1 MGNEAFN
8 DSNPFQYGVFSPS
21 ALKPG
26 ESPILRR
33 KDTISTPLS
42 TVNLIDRYTQLECVE
57 YYMKTKPNNKFLGTR
72 EYFPKEKKYGEYK
85 WKTHSEIY
93 SLSKL
98 FLYGITKLELCPE
111 ILVNDESLGG
121 EKKMRF
127 MGIYSRNREE
137 WIIGSFGCQ
146 MDSITI
152 VTLYDTLGMKS
163 IEFILNQTEM
173 NTIIV
178 EEKNLGKIL
187 ELKKD
192 NKLGKVKNIIYLHC
206 NEETE
211 NLEET
216 KKNLTKEGINL
227 TSYEEIISVGQKC
240 IDTKDENILNKKYKK
255 ILPDDIFLICYT
267 SGTMD
272 NPKGAMVTTRS
283 LTLGTNVMYTIGY
296 HLSEVDSILSF
307 LPLAHIME
315 QLIFTVCLVYGTKT
329 GFFSGNASR
338 LLEDVQALKP
348 TYFCAVPRVYEK
360 IYNGI
365 MEKISKKGAIIK
377 KLFNAALKLK
387 ISNYEK
393 YGKLSHA
400 LFDPIFFNQIRNSFG
415 GKMEWMLS
423 GGAALQKEIL
433 LGLKVMVGCPVVQ
446 GYGQTENAGSAL
458 LNSIHDFNTYGTTGG
473 VQNTTELKLIDLP
486 EFGYFSTDVNSDGIP
501 EPRGEICFR
510 GGTVFKGYFKNKEE
524 TKKILEDDGWF
535 HSGDVGA
542 ILTHNGNALKI
553 IDRAKSLFKLSQ
565 GEYVAPDRVQI
576 ILINSKYVN
585 QIYLYGE
592 SQYRYPVALVY
603 PELKECIEFLRKNKT
618 MGDIDYDK
626 ITIEE
631 LCKNKEMENEIIKD
645 CFEVGKLFELKGFE
659 IPKKVRIIKEPF
671 TPENNLMTPTLKLKS
686 KSIKIKYINE
696 LKELYENDI

>member
-8 DSNPFQYGVFSPS
+8 DSNPFQYGVFSSS
-21 ALKPG
+21 ASKPG

-33 KDTISTPLS
+33 PDTINTPLS
-42 TVNLIDRYTQLECVE
+42 KVNYIDRYTQLECVE

-192 NKLGKVKNIIYLHC
+192 NKLAKVKNIIYLHC

-415 GKMEWMLS
+415 GKMVWMLS

-510 GGTVFKGYFKNKEE
+510 GATVFKGYFKNKEE

>member
-227 TSYEEIISVGQKC
+227 TSYEEIISIGQKC

-255 ILPDDIFLICYT
+255 ILPDDTFLICYT

-377 KLFNAALKLK
+377 KLFNAALKQK

-415 GKMEWMLS
+415 GKMIWMLS

-458 LNSIHDFNTYGTTGG
+458 LNSVHDFNTYGTTGG

-565 GEYVAPDRVQI
+565 GEYVSPDRVQI

-696 LKELYENDI
+696 LKELYENDM

>member
-173 NTIIV
+173 STIIA
-178 EEKNLGKIL
+178 EEKNLEKIL
-187 ELKKD
+187 KLKKD
-192 NKLGKVKNIIYLHC
+192 NQLGKVKNIIYLHC

-227 TSYEEIISVGQKC
+227 TSYEEIISIGQKC

-255 ILPDDIFLICYT
+255 ILPDDTFLICYT

-377 KLFNAALKLK
+377 KLFNAALKQK

-415 GKMEWMLS
+415 GKMVWMLS

-696 LKELYENDI
+696 LKELYENDM

>member
-8 DSNPFQYGVFSPS
+8 DSNPFQYGVFSSS

-111 ILVNDESLGG
+111 ILVNDELLGG

-365 MEKISKKGAIIK
+365 MEKISKKGTIIK

-415 GKMEWMLS
+415 GKMVWMLS

-645 CFEVGKLFELKGFE
+645 CFVVGKLFELKGFE

>member
-8 DSNPFQYGVFSPS
+8 DSNPFQYGVFSSS

-33 KDTISTPLS
+33 PDTISTPLS

-178 EEKNLGKIL
+178 EEKNLGKIF

-192 NKLGKVKNIIYLHC
+192 NKLAKVKNIIYLHC

-227 TSYEEIISVGQKC
+227 TSYEEIISIGQKC

-255 ILPDDIFLICYT
+255 ILPDDTFLICYT

-377 KLFNAALKLK
+377 KLFNAALKQK

-433 LGLKVMVGCPVVQ
+433 LGLKVIVGCPVVQ

-659 IPKKVRIIKEPF
+659 IPMKVRIIKEPF

>member
-1 MGNEAFN
+1 M
-8 DSNPFQYGVFSPS
+8 
-21 ALKPG
+21 
-26 ESPILRR
+26 
-33 KDTISTPLS
+33 
-42 TVNLIDRYTQLECVE
+42 
-57 YYMKTKPNNKFLGTR
+57 
-72 EYFPKEKKYGEYK
+72 
-85 WKTHSEIY
+85 
-93 SLSKL
+93 
-98 FLYGITKLELCPE
+98 
-111 ILVNDESLGG
+111 
-121 EKKMRF
+121 
-127 MGIYSRNREE
+127 
-137 WIIGSFGCQ
+137 
-146 MDSITI
+146 
-152 VTLYDTLGMKS
+152 
-163 IEFILNQTEM
+163 
-173 NTIIV
+173 
-178 EEKNLGKIL
+178 
-187 ELKKD
+187 
-192 NKLGKVKNIIYLHC
+192 
-206 NEETE
+206 
-211 NLEET
+211 
-216 KKNLTKEGINL
+216 
-227 TSYEEIISVGQKC
+227 
-240 IDTKDENILNKKYKK
+240 
-255 ILPDDIFLICYT
+255 
-267 SGTMD
+267 
-272 NPKGAMVTTRS
+272 
-283 LTLGTNVMYTIGY
+283 
-296 HLSEVDSILSF
+296 
-307 LPLAHIME
+307 
-315 QLIFTVCLVYGTKT
+315 
-329 GFFSGNASR
+329 
-338 LLEDVQALKP
+338 
-348 TYFCAVPRVYEK
+348 
-360 IYNGI
+360 
-365 MEKISKKGAIIK
+365 
-377 KLFNAALKLK
+377 
-387 ISNYEK
+387 
-393 YGKLSHA
+393 
-400 LFDPIFFNQIRNSFG
+400 
-415 GKMEWMLS
+415 
-423 GGAALQKEIL
+423 
-433 LGLKVMVGCPVVQ
+433 
-446 GYGQTENAGSAL
+446 

-645 CFEVGKLFELKGFE
+645 CFVVGKLFELKGFE

>member
-192 NKLGKVKNIIYLHC
+192 NKLAKVKNIIYLHC

-315 QLIFTVCLVYGTKT
+315 QLISTVCLVYGTKT

-415 GKMEWMLS
+415 GKMVWMLS